1 MARAKISLI
10 GGGQIGG
17 NLALLAAQK
26 ELGDIVIFDI
36 PKAEGMVKG
45 KALDLMQLKPHDG
58 YDANIS
64 GTSDWKDLTDSDVFI
79 ITAGLPRKPGMDRE
93 DLLEINLGIMTDVAE
108 NIKEYSPNAFVI
120 VVSNPLDAM
129 VYAFYKV
136 SQLKKNMVVG
146 MAGALDSARFRAF
159 IAMEVGCSVQDVTCM
174 VLGGHGDTM
183 VPITRFGTVGGV
195 PIESLINPD
204 RLEEIVN
211 RTRFAGGEIVKLFG
225 NGSAFYAPAQSAIEM
240 AESYLRDKKRIIPC
254 ASLCEGEFGING
266 YFIGV
271 PSVIG
276 SGGVEN
282 ILEFSLTEE
291 EKFELKNTLEA
302 VKKTAKDFINARKSD
317 RIGILVFAGE
327 SFIQCPLTIDKE
339 VLLALMDDIQVA
351 EQSYD
356 GTAIGMAIANATNR
370 LRNSDAKSKV
380 MILLSDGSNNAG
392 ELDPLTSAD
401 LASNFDIKIYTIGAG
416 TNQDVSF
423 IPGRGYIRNEID
435 EVTLKS
441 IANRTNGKYFRATNV
456 VGLEDVYKT
465 IDELE
470 RTEIEIKEFTRYKEL
485 FGWLLIPAMI
495 IGLGGHTIDRTIFR
509 KQL

>member
-1 MARAKISLI
+1 MERAKISLI

-45 KALDLMQLKPHDG
+45 KALDLMQLRPHDG

-64 GTSDWKDLTDSDVFI
+64 GTSNWKDLKDSDVFI

-108 NIKEYSPNAFVI
+108 NIKKYSPNAFVI

-183 VPITRFGTVGGV
+183 VPITRVGTVGGV

-271 PSVIG
+271 PSMIG
-276 SGGVEN
+276 KNGVEK
-282 ILEFSLTEE
+282 ILEFEPVSYTHLTLPT
-291 EKFELKNTLEA
+291 KA
-302 VKKTAKDFINARKSD
+302 
-317 RIGILVFAGE
+317 
-327 SFIQCPLTIDKE
+327 
-339 VLLALMDDIQVA
+339 
-351 EQSYD
+351 
-356 GTAIGMAIANATNR
+356 
-370 LRNSDAKSKV
+370 
-380 MILLSDGSNNAG
+380 
-392 ELDPLTSAD
+392 
-401 LASNFDIKIYTIGAG
+401 
-416 TNQDVSF
+416 
-423 IPGRGYIRNEID
+423 
-435 EVTLKS
+435 
-441 IANRTNGKYFRATNV
+441 
-456 VGLEDVYKT
+456 
-465 IDELE
+465 
-470 RTEIEIKEFTRYKEL
+470 
-485 FGWLLIPAMI
+485 
-495 IGLGGHTIDRTIFR
+495 
-509 KQL
+509 